1 MSDKRI
7 FLALGSNLGNRLE
20 HLKSA
25 LKYLETH
32 GVRIE
37 AKSRVWETAPWGVT
51 DQPAFLNMCAA
62 ARTTLDPFALLRLL
76 KNAEAELG
84 RSESWRWGPRE
95 IASGLRAGRDG
106 MDHGNIKKPAH
117 GGTGKKNL
125 GFLFLPA
132 AVVIMALVLLLT
144 PRPEGERREITLRT
158 LELPAFPIT
167 LVLEENEGET
177 AAAWLRTPAGA
188 RRIEQVEGL
197 SFISS
202 DPVVSRADQ
211 DDSDDLLWRISFMN
225 VKGEGI
231 HLWIGMTTWA
241 PRVYVAATPFQYT
254 RWHALPRAA
263 SEDRGPEGD
272 EPLHLARRAALPD
285 ARKAVRRHGQLFVR
299 LHDDA
304 DARGAELRPS
314 AVGLQTARRPAA
326 RGDARRKLAAEAP
339 RLRPYADVLTEFN
352 RLADGKAPQADTLL
366 NLQIERIDTLS
377 WKK

>member
-1 MSDKRI
+1 
-7 FLALGSNLGNRLE
+7 
-20 HLKSA
+20 
-25 LKYLETH
+25 
-32 GVRIE
+32 
-37 AKSRVWETAPWGVT
+37 
-51 DQPAFLNMCAA
+51 
-62 ARTTLDPFALLRLL
+62 
-76 KNAEAELG
+76 
-84 RSESWRWGPRE
+84 
-95 IASGLRAGRDG
+95 

-144 PRPEGERREITLRT
+144 PRPEGER
-158 LELPAFPIT
+158 
-167 LVLEENEGET
+167 
-177 AAAWLRTPAGA
+177 
-188 RRIEQVEGL
+188 EGL

-254 RWHALPRAA
+254 RWHALPAKIEVPKGTSLYISPAA
-263 SEDRGPEGD
+263 PLYRTLEKQFGGTDSYSFVYTMMLTPEGLNFV
-272 EPLHLARRAALPD
+272 PVPSVYKQLAVLLRAGMHGESSPPKRLAY
-285 ARKAVRRHGQLFVR
+285 VRM
-299 LHDDA
+299 
-304 DARGAELRPS
+304 
-314 AVGLQTARRPAA
+314 
-326 RGDARRKLAAEAP
+326 
-339 RLRPYADVLTEFN
+339 LTEFN

>member
-1 MSDKRI
+1 
-7 FLALGSNLGNRLE
+7 
-20 HLKSA
+20 
-25 LKYLETH
+25 
-32 GVRIE
+32 
-37 AKSRVWETAPWGVT
+37 
-51 DQPAFLNMCAA
+51 
-62 ARTTLDPFALLRLL
+62 
-76 KNAEAELG
+76 
-84 RSESWRWGPRE
+84 
-95 IASGLRAGRDG
+95 

-254 RWHALPRAA
+254 RWHALPAKIEVPKGTSLYISPAA
-263 SEDRGPEGD
+263 PLYRTLEKQFGGTDSYSFVYTMMLTPEGLNFV
-272 EPLHLARRAALPD
+272 PVPSVYKQLAVLLRAGMHGESSPPKRLAY
-285 ARKAVRRHGQLFVR
+285 VRM
-299 LHDDA
+299 
-304 DARGAELRPS
+304 
-314 AVGLQTARRPAA
+314 
-326 RGDARRKLAAEAP
+326 
-339 RLRPYADVLTEFN
+339 LTEFN
-352 RLADGKAPQADTLL
+352 RLADGNRKRVRTDRASVIKLNDCLQDRTVHLL
-366 NLQIERIDTLS
+366 KPVLINSQPSKSFTDNGFCYHAIS
-377 WKK
+377 KY

>member
-1 MSDKRI
+1 
-7 FLALGSNLGNRLE
+7 
-20 HLKSA
+20 
-25 LKYLETH
+25 
-32 GVRIE
+32 
-37 AKSRVWETAPWGVT
+37 
-51 DQPAFLNMCAA
+51 
-62 ARTTLDPFALLRLL
+62 
-76 KNAEAELG
+76 
-84 RSESWRWGPRE
+84 
-95 IASGLRAGRDG
+95 

-254 RWHALPRAA
+254 RWHALPAKIEVPKGTSLYISPAA
-263 SEDRGPEGD
+263 PLYRTLEKQFGGTDSYSFVYTMMLTPEGLNFV
-272 EPLHLARRAALPD
+272 PVPSVYKQLAVLLRAGMHGESSPPKRLAY
-285 ARKAVRRHGQLFVR
+285 VRM
-299 LHDDA
+299 
-304 DARGAELRPS
+304 
-314 AVGLQTARRPAA
+314 
-326 RGDARRKLAAEAP
+326 
-339 RLRPYADVLTEFN
+339 LTEFN
-352 RLADGKAPQADTLL
+352 RLADGKAPQVDTLL

>member
-1 MSDKRI
+1 
-7 FLALGSNLGNRLE
+7 
-20 HLKSA
+20 
-25 LKYLETH
+25 
-32 GVRIE
+32 
-37 AKSRVWETAPWGVT
+37 
-51 DQPAFLNMCAA
+51 
-62 ARTTLDPFALLRLL
+62 
-76 KNAEAELG
+76 
-84 RSESWRWGPRE
+84 
-95 IASGLRAGRDG
+95 

-117 GGTGKKNL
+117 DGTRKKNL

-132 AVVIMALVLLLT
+132 AVVITALVLLLT

-177 AAAWLRTPAGA
+177 AAAWLRTPARA

-254 RWHALPRAA
+254 RWHALPAKIEVPKGTSLYISPAA
-263 SEDRGPEGD
+263 PLYRTLEKQFGGTDSYSFVYTMMLTPEG
-272 EPLHLARRAALPD
+272 LN
-285 ARKAVRRHGQLFVR
+285 FVPV
-299 LHDDA
+299 
-304 DARGAELRPS
+304 PS
-314 AVGLQTARRPAA
+314 AYKQLVVLLRAGMHGESSPPKR
-326 RGDARRKLAAEAP
+326 LAYV
-339 RLRPYADVLTEFN
+339 RMLTEFN

>member
-1 MSDKRI
+1 
-7 FLALGSNLGNRLE
+7 
-20 HLKSA
+20 
-25 LKYLETH
+25 
-32 GVRIE
+32 
-37 AKSRVWETAPWGVT
+37 
-51 DQPAFLNMCAA
+51 
-62 ARTTLDPFALLRLL
+62 
-76 KNAEAELG
+76 
-84 RSESWRWGPRE
+84 
-95 IASGLRAGRDG
+95 

-125 GFLFLPA
+125 GFLFLPV

-254 RWHALPRAA
+254 RWHALPAKIEVPKGTSLYIAPAA
-263 SEDRGPEGD
+263 PLYRTLEKQFGGTDSYSFVYTMMLTPEGLNFV
-272 EPLHLARRAALPD
+272 PVPSVYKQLAVLLRAGMHGESSPPKRLAY
-285 ARKAVRRHGQLFVR
+285 VRM
-299 LHDDA
+299 
-304 DARGAELRPS
+304 
-314 AVGLQTARRPAA
+314 
-326 RGDARRKLAAEAP
+326 
-339 RLRPYADVLTEFN
+339 LTEFN

>member
-1 MSDKRI
+1 
-7 FLALGSNLGNRLE
+7 
-20 HLKSA
+20 
-25 LKYLETH
+25 
-32 GVRIE
+32 
-37 AKSRVWETAPWGVT
+37 
-51 DQPAFLNMCAA
+51 
-62 ARTTLDPFALLRLL
+62 
-76 KNAEAELG
+76 
-84 RSESWRWGPRE
+84 
-95 IASGLRAGRDG
+95 

-132 AVVIMALVLLLT
+132 VVVIMALVLLLT

-254 RWHALPRAA
+254 RWHALPAKIEVPKGTSLYISPAA
-263 SEDRGPEGD
+263 
-272 EPLHLARRAALPD
+272 PLYRTLEKQFGGTD
-285 ARKAVRRHGQLFVR
+285 SYSFVYTMM
-299 LHDDA
+299 L
-304 DARGAELRPS
+304 AELRPR

-339 RLRPYADVLTEFN
+339 RLRPYADGVQPPRRRQSAAGRHPAQFTDRAHRHAELEEITQREKYTEHTKKGPRGPFSHIF
-352 RLADGKAPQADTLL
+352 APVPRA
-366 NLQIERIDTLS
+366 
-377 WKK
+377 